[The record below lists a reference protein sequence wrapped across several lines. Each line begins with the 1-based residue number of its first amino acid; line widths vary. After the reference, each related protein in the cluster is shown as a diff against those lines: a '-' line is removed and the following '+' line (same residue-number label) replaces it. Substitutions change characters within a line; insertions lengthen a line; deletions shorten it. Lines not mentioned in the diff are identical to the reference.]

1 MGGENQHL
9 GYLNMLGSAGGIECH
24 VGNVI
29 ACQWLNA
36 TVNIVG
42 TLGGDDTVFVV
53 MRDTET
59 ALELAEETRAML
71 K

>member
-29 ACQWLNA
+29 ASQWLYA

-42 TLGGDDTVFVV
+42 SGRFGLFDDSC
-53 MRDTET
+53 R
-59 ALELAEETRAML
+59 
-71 K
+71 

>member
-1 MGGENQHL
+1 MSI
-9 GYLNMLGSAGGIECH
+9 GSMKIP
-24 VGNVI
+24 NV
-29 ACQWLNA
+29 
-36 TVNIVG
+36 VG